1 METKLSESDLLGCPK
16 DETSLTC
23 DLSLDVTDANTPSS
37 WTSFVNDEHTAASS
51 SPRSHGHSF
60 HEPQNDELSPRERS
74 QLPRYRETS
83 YSGHGAAS
91 HSSGYVQCCRP
102 YRERSY
108 SRERSLTPASPS
120 HSRNE
125 DAFQTRGHTRE
136 DERYLHRSRYE
147 YCDHS
152 CGRSCSSRP
161 RISHSRAPGYS
172 PFSDRTHQPPP
183 YSRFIGDDHS
193 RERSRSPRPLRK
205 SSHSRTPEH
214 YSRGRAHEYVQYS
227 RCNEGDHSRERS
239 RSPRPRT
246 SSYARTLEYS
256 PSRNRMETFNRY
268 ERRYDGRH
276 SPVKAAA
283 SWSRTT
289 SHDVDESVST
299 SGSHTHTYGH
309 LERGTAD
316 HNSREQRRMP
326 SPLWEPETKPLM
338 DSQVTS
344 LSERANDLIREGCVN
359 LEKLGAAVVRNDSA
373 GEIES
378 FVREKL
384 KDVRVQVEEVKSIH
398 KAISAIPMSSDS
410 VVSGLVGVVKSL
422 SEVIIGMST
431 VMDGM
436 LVNQE
441 NLRNSVKTANNCITR
456 MTRLKLPNGA
466 CLSASNLKTSWEI
479 PVQPPFV
486 ECDLREL
493 MGRWRRSG
501 RATEEDHLTHCTDFM
516 RFYLVR
522 ACDPVESIQKYAHR
536 VSGRGQKK
544 EDLKDLPENVVGILI
559 DCLLDGLGLGQ
570 PELQMA
576 TEELEDHPTDFFMK
590 LGETVEDRKAAL
602 EYRKDCRIQWMPTC
616 ALAINRGLADV
627 RQYVMKGNKLV
638 PKPKRKII
646 NVETIKSE

>member
-1 METKLSESDLLGCPK
+1 L
-16 DETSLTC
+16 
-23 DLSLDVTDANTPSS
+23 
-37 WTSFVNDEHTAASS
+37 
-51 SPRSHGHSF
+51 
-60 HEPQNDELSPRERS
+60 
-74 QLPRYRETS
+74 
-83 YSGHGAAS
+83 
-91 HSSGYVQCCRP
+91 
-102 YRERSY
+102 
-108 SRERSLTPASPS
+108 
-120 HSRNE
+120 
-125 DAFQTRGHTRE
+125 
-136 DERYLHRSRYE
+136 
-147 YCDHS
+147 
-152 CGRSCSSRP
+152 
-161 RISHSRAPGYS
+161 
-172 PFSDRTHQPPP
+172 RT
-183 YSRFIGDDHS
+183 
-193 RERSRSPRPLRK
+193 
-205 SSHSRTPEH
+205 SSHSWTPE
-214 YSRGRAHEYVQYS
+214 YRYRGHAHECSQYS
-227 RCNEGDHSRERS
+227 RCNEDDHSRERS

-246 SSYARTLEYS
+246 SLHARTLKYS
-256 PSRNRMETFNRY
+256 PSRSSIQTFHRY

-276 SPVKAAA
+276 SPDQAAA
-283 SWSRTT
+283 SCSRTP
-289 SHDVDESVST
+289 SHDSDQSISI
-299 SGSHTHTYGH
+299 SGSRTHTQGH
-309 LERGTAD
+309 LERSTAD
-316 HNSREQRRMP
+316 HYSREQRRMP

-359 LEKLGAAVVRNDSA
+359 LEKLGAAVVRNGSA
-373 GEIES
+373 GEIEN

-384 KDVRVQVEEVKSIH
+384 KDVRVQVAEVKSIH
-398 KAISAIPMSSDS
+398 NAINALPISSDS
-410 VVSGLVGVVKSL
+410 VVTGLVGVVKSL

-456 MTRLKLPNGA
+456 MTRLKLPNGV
-466 CLSASNLKTSWEI
+466 CLSASNMKTSWKI

-576 TEELEDHPTDFFMK
+576 TEELEDHPTELSLNLSAVVEIGSFSFFMK
-590 LGETVEDRKAAL
+590 LGETEEERKAAL
-602 EYRKDCRIQWMPTC
+602 EYRKDCRIQWTPTC

-646 NVETIKSE
+646 NVGTIKSE